1 MIKQVVHP
9 ELRNPSHPLYR
20 KAYWASWLMS
30 IITVFIFFYSI
41 FFIFYHPE
49 DTVKQLTN
57 IIGVFF
63 LTSILVQ
70 MRYSKNLDVVM
81 TQVALC
87 GLIPIMISIYH
98 TGGIFSVDIVWL
110 FLSIICAYLVAG
122 VATGLI
128 ISIVSSLYI
137 SVIYFLD
144 ITALDARFK
153 AFVLSHDSTH
163 NVITILFVIIIISF
177 ILIVFV
183 QSLNKANKTIEEI
196 KEAQIQKLQESLKK
210 KTDELTLLRSD
221 LAKDFH
227 DEMGNKLASISI
239 LSQSVSMKLKD
250 SESDD
255 ITNMLQT
262 IEKRSN
268 ELFYGTKDFI
278 WSIGLKSDYVNEL
291 FVYLREFGE
300 VFLHEVEIDL
310 IAKIQIEKG
319 VKITPSASRN
329 LVYIAKE
336 IFTNA
341 VKHAECRTVSFTIT
355 QAKEH
360 IVFEIGDDGKG
371 FDTTQTF
378 SRGMN
383 NILNRVKKIDGQ
395 ITINS
400 TPTGGTKF
408 IVTLPIL
415 SVPTYFG

>member
-1 MIKQVVHP
+1 MINYVIHP
-9 ELRNPSHPLYR
+9 ENRDPSSKQYR

-30 IITVFIFFYSI
+30 IITLSIFFYSI
-41 FFIFYHPE
+41 FFIFYHPD
-49 DTVKQLTN
+49 DTVKQITN
-57 IIGVFF
+57 SAGVFF
-63 LTSILVQ
+63 LGGILVQ
-70 MRYSKNLDVVM
+70 MRFSKNLNLVM

-87 GLIPIMISIYH
+87 GIVPIMISIYH
-98 TGGIFSVDIVWL
+98 TGGIFSVDIIWL

-122 VATGLI
+122 IGTGI
-128 ISIVSSLYI
+128 AISTASVLYI
-137 SVIYFLD
+137 SALYYLD
-144 ITALDARFK
+144 IIKLDATFK

-163 NVITILFVIIIISF
+163 NLITILFVMILISA

-183 QSLNKANKTIEEI
+183 QSFNKANKTIEQI

-239 LSQSVSMKLKD
+239 LSQSVSMKLKEK
-250 SESDD
+250 ESDE

-278 WSIGLKSDYVNEL
+278 WSIGLKSDYVEEL

-310 IAKIQIEKG
+310 VANIQIEKS
-319 VKITPSASRN
+319 VKITPTASRN

-341 VKHAECRTVSFTIT
+341 VKHAHCSTVSFSIV
-355 QAKEH
+355 QAGEH
-360 IVFEIGDDGKG
+360 IVFEISDDGKG
-371 FDTTQTF
+371 FNTTQDF
-378 SRGMN
+378 SRGIN
-383 NILNRVKKIDGQ
+383 NILNRVKKVGGQ

-400 TPTGGTKF
+400 TPPEGTKF
-408 IVTLPIL
+408 IITLPIL
-415 SVPTYFG
+415 SVPTYLG